1 MLKEKNVIIELDA
14 MAVQWIC
21 DKGYDPSMGARP
33 MQRVFD
39 QDIKKPLA
47 KEILFGKLINGGTVM
62 VRIANDKVEL
72 EINSNAV

>member
-14 MAVQWIC
+14 MAVQWIA

-62 VRIANDKVEL
+62 VKITDGKIEL
-72 EINSNAV
+72 EMNTNAI